1 MRIYITKQFIQF
13 LIVNLLLIAQILVQN
28 SKYKDFWVNLEVPF
42 KQDIKTRFLESLK
55 TQKAIVRS
63 QITGILAAIACIEI
77 PRNEWDELIP
87 TLCTSANVSEANT
100 DLRHASLQ
108 TLGYICEDMKPDHLR
123 DEMKNQ
129 IIQVLVTNIS
139 EEAAAVEITKVA
151 IKALESSMGY
161 TTKCFSDETDRRFI
175 MEKIL
180 QACLHPDEDI
190 KEYAL
195 ICLRDIA
202 EKQYFC
208 IEGYFQQICK
218 VTGDAANSE
227 SSKVGASAFEF
238 WTTLAEVE
246 TEMKS
251 QNQPTKNLI
260 DMCKG
265 ELLELIFA
273 GILTINFEEDE
284 DDDEWGHSVSALC
297 CL

>member
-1 MRIYITKQFIQF
+1 
-13 LIVNLLLIAQILVQN
+13 
-28 SKYKDFWVNLEVPF
+28 
-42 KQDIKTRFLESLK
+42 
-55 TQKAIVRS
+55 
-63 QITGILAAIACIEI
+63 
-77 PRNEWDELIP
+77 
-87 TLCTSANVSEANT
+87 
-100 DLRHASLQ
+100 
-108 TLGYICEDMKPDHLR
+108 MKPDHLR

-139 EEAAAVEITKVA
+139 EDAAAVEITKVA
-151 IKALESSMGY
+151 IKALESSMAY
-161 TTKCFSDETDRRFI
+161 TTKCFSDETDSRFI

-202 EKQYFC
+202 ENQYFC

-251 QNQPTKNLI
+251 KNQATKNLI